1 MERRSP
7 KVSPPL
13 NGYVRAHTLQVLQ
26 ARGRGATTMT
36 GKLFTVSPPVWDL
49 ITVRV
54 RRTGW
59 KDEHIPVC
67 LQPVWVSLALQSQF
81 PRAVGERRA
90 WVRLERPWCGHLDG
104 GPFVSVWILEG
115 GASLPDLGSLSTVG
129 ACPRQADGRSSACS
143 Y

>member
-13 NGYVRAHTLQVLQ
+13 TGYVRAHTLQVLQ
-26 ARGRGATTMT
+26 ARGCGTTTMT

-81 PRAVGERRA
+81 PGLWGRGE
-90 WVRLERPWCGHLDG
+90 LGCG
-104 GPFVSVWILEG
+104 WN
-115 GASLPDLGSLSTVG
+115 DLGVVSWTVDISFLCG
-129 ACPRQADGRSSACS
+129 S
-143 Y
+143 